1 MGQYGHKNV
10 VAFLFYLHS
19 SLGFVAL
26 LVAMESSD
34 LSGGG
39 ALLPRPSAPKHD
51 ISLPTGRNTCSD
63 NTEKFLFNLFLW
75 CAEVSNSILSFR
87 SKHY

>member
-10 VAFLFYLHS
+10 VAFLFYLHF
-19 SLGFVAL
+19 SLGLVAF

-51 ISLPTGRNTCSD
+51 VSLPTGRNPLSD
-63 NTEKFLFNLFLW
+63 NTEK
-75 CAEVSNSILSFR
+75 II
-87 SKHY
+87 

>member
-10 VAFLFYLHS
+10 VAFLFYLHF
-19 SLGFVAL
+19 SLGFAAL

-39 ALLPRPSAPKHD
+39 ALLPRPSATKHD
-51 ISLPTGRNTCSD
+51 VSHPTGRNTCID
-63 NTEKFLFNLFLW
+63 NTEK
-75 CAEVSNSILSFR
+75 II
-87 SKHY
+87 

>member
-1 MGQYGHKNV
+1 MGLYGHKNV
-10 VAFLFYLHS
+10 VCFSFYLHF

-39 ALLPRPSAPKHD
+39 ALLPRPNPLKHD
-51 ISLPTGRNTCSD
+51 VSLPTGRNTCSD
-63 NTEKFLFNLFLW
+63 NTEK
-75 CAEVSNSILSFR
+75 II
-87 SKHY
+87 